1 MKLPILK
8 INNHIIKRE
17 TFIKFLGVFI
27 DENVTWETHINYV
40 NEKISKNI
48 GIMYKARKYL
58 SFNNMKSLYFSII
71 HCYINYANIAS
82 GSTGKSKL
90 LKLHKH
96 QKHISRMIHY
106 QTKTTPSR
114 NLMKKLK
121 ILNIFQLNIFQN
133 LVFMYQ
139 HNINSLPRI
148 FEKSFK
154 KINHK
159 YPTRIAKKHYSVPF
173 KKSNFSQFS
182 FSYRD
187 PFLWNSILTDHLRN
201 TKTLS
206 IFKYQLKIYLLSHE
220 NELNYF

>member
-1 MKLPILK
+1 MQKAGDIPLKLPILK

-27 DENVTWETHINYV
+27 DENVTWETHINYL

-71 HCYINYANIAS
+71 HCYINYANIAW

-106 QTKTTPSR
+106 QTKQHLPG
-114 NLMKKLK
+114 
-121 ILNIFQLNIFQN
+121 IL
-133 LVFMYQ
+133 
-139 HNINSLPRI
+139 
-148 FEKSFK
+148 
-154 KINHK
+154 
-159 YPTRIAKKHYSVPF
+159 
-173 KKSNFSQFS
+173 
-182 FSYRD
+182 
-187 PFLWNSILTDHLRN
+187 
-201 TKTLS
+201 
-206 IFKYQLKIYLLSHE
+206 
-220 NELNYF
+220 